1 MATADSNVIPDAQ
14 TTWANAGLSLRAG
27 SVGPYSGVK
36 KVAPGGVDL
45 DVLMCVSTWEHTWLR
60 DWGVAGKR
68 EFLEAW
74 WECIDWGVVEANAG
88 GARSKQAKPTQ
99 GAPRTQDY

>member
-1 MATADSNVIPDAQ
+1 MATADTDVLPNSPYSKSALTN
-14 TTWANAGLSLRAG
+14 TAG
-27 SVGPYSGVK
+27 SMGQFSNEVK
-36 KVAPGGVDL
+36 MAPGGVDL

-88 GARSKQAKPTQ
+88 GMGEKKSKKAKGGT
-99 GAPRTQDY
+99 RDY

>member
-1 MATADSNVIPDAQ
+1 MATANTSVLP
-14 TTWANAGLSLRAG
+14 NAPYPAMAMHRAG
-27 SVGPYSGVK
+27 AMGQYSDGVK
-36 KVAPGGVDL
+36 TAPGGVDL

-68 EFLEAW
+68 EFLETW

-88 GARSKQAKPTQ
+88 GMGEKKQRH
-99 GAPRTQDY
+99 GRGGTQDY